1 MDNVYSL
8 FYTGQQNPYGIG
20 TWDSRKIKHS
30 SSQPFLTNNIKTI
43 SSKKSNDKI
52 KLPII
57 MTKTSHKNHSKK
69 DKNKYTTNS
78 SMSSSSQYDVTKNRK
93 ELSNYVKDINNS
105 IAARLQN
112 DNFIAQQKLNNI
124 KNNYNEIK
132 SLLNNKIDKL
142 EQDQQMQ
149 FMNLKH
155 ALEQGGG
162 LKMMGAVRNAD
173 EDNNYYDL
181 NRAEEEDM
189 IDATRKLPK
198 ILEDKINMIND
209 MKKREKQ
216 DEKRLLSQVR
226 KKVNDEIR
234 KQKEKDE
241 MRFRKEINDIE
252 QKRENIR
259 KERRRLMEEL
269 QHNDSEESMSY
280 LSSYQYPPNVYTQ
293 SQPPPQPHPQ
303 MMAPYPVSYPPQI
316 YAPPMNNNN
325 NSNTDSTNEFLKIF
339 LLKKLFDDKPSVVQT
354 PAPAPPQY
362 IPTPVYPQPAPIPQP
377 QQPIS
382 YPQPI
387 FYQNPPQVV
396 SPPNV
401 IIQQERAQP
410 QPQIQHQQQPQ
421 PQPQPNN
428 VVQYKDIV
436 ITKSE
441 TINSDKG
448 IPFIDPLEEYL
459 RETKSKKKS
468 TSKKKSE
475 RQKASKKDKTKEK
488 EEEEEEE
495 SVPSVKLKLYD
506 PDKNKSK
513 VIHPESKKSKTKSK
527 SKSKTKSKKSEKSK
541 KSKKK
546 ETKSQ
551 KETKKKSEPKKT
563 KDKKKKE
570 EKKEEEEEEE
580 DEEEEEEEDDEEEEE
595 EEDDDEEPEKGK

>member
-1 MDNVYSL
+1 MDNVYSK
-8 FYTGQQNPYGIG
+8 FYTGQQSPYGFG

-43 SSKKSNDKI
+43 SSKKSNDKV

-57 MTKTSHKNHSKK
+57 MTKTSHRHRSKK
-69 DKNKYTTNS
+69 DSNKYATNS
-78 SMSSSSQYDVTKNRK
+78 SMSSASQYDVTKNR

-149 FMNLKH
+149 FMNLKY

-173 EDNNYYDL
+173 EDSNYYDL
-181 NRAEEEDM
+181 KRAEEEDM
-189 IDATRKLPK
+189 IDATRKLPN

-241 MRFRKEINDIE
+241 MRFRKEINEIE

-259 KERRRLMEEL
+259 QERRRLMEEL

-280 LSSYQYPPNVYTQ
+280 PSSYQYPSNVYTQ
-293 SQPPPQPHPQ
+293 SQPQPPPQVHPQ
-303 MMAPYPVSYPPQI
+303 MMAPYPLSYPPQI
-316 YAPPMNNNN
+316 YATPMNNN

-362 IPTPVYPQPAPIPQP
+362 IPTPIYQQPPPIQPP

-382 YPQPI
+382 YPQSI
-387 FYQNPPQVV
+387 LYQNPPQVV
-396 SPPNV
+396 SPPNA
-401 IIQQERAQP
+401 IIQQERAQL
-410 QPQIQHQQQPQ
+410 
-421 PQPQPNN
+421 QPQPNN

-436 ITKSE
+436 ITKSD
-441 TINSDKG
+441 TINSGKG
-448 IPFIDPLEEYL
+448 IPFIDPLEDYL
-459 RETKSKKKS
+459 RETK
-468 TSKKKSE
+468 
-475 RQKASKKDKTKEK
+475 
-488 EEEEEEE
+488 
-495 SVPSVKLKLYD
+495 
-506 PDKNKSK
+506 
-513 VIHPESKKSKTKSK
+513 
-527 SKSKTKSKKSEKSK
+527 
-541 KSKKK
+541 
-546 ETKSQ
+546 
-551 KETKKKSEPKKT
+551 
-563 KDKKKKE
+563 
-570 EKKEEEEEEE
+570 
-580 DEEEEEEEDDEEEEE
+580 
-595 EEDDDEEPEKGK
+595 